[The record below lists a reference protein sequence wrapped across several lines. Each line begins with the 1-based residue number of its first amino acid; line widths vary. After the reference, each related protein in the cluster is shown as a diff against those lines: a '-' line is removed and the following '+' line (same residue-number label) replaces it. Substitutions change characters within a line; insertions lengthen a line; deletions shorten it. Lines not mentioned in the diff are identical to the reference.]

1 MDVRSSGPKQFFVE
15 KADLNFPL
23 PSLIKARSPIFNLHP
38 FPVLTQKKINPAGL
52 KTQWEKLTSIC
63 YIIWKTSE
71 SSI

>member
-38 FPVLTQKKINPAGL
+38 FPFLNSKEN
-52 KTQWEKLTSIC
+52 
-63 YIIWKTSE
+63 
-71 SSI
+71 